1 MKFIHVSAGAP
12 HGLIHRPAVSHCH
25 WYTSTRRGSPLAPYL
40 RLRDTAN
47 SVLAAAIVLV
57 SFVFW
62 LLIELYFVAPLREV
76 DAFVPAAV
84 REELRG
90 DTLQA
95 PLTIPV
101 DITLPGFNVIAESSH
116 RRAARL
122 ALHLSTV
129 VFIAVQPSYP
139 PRAASYHISMTPG
152 PLSAHPTEHNTAAI
166 VPKGTR
172 PTRDALTTGVQDT
185 RLYTHRAAVSPL
197 PRTGLCRRY
206 RLCQLHRVSRGA
218 PLW

>member
-62 LLIELYFVAPLREV
+62 RLIELYFVAPLREV

-90 DTLQA
+90 GTLQA
-95 PLTIPV
+95 PLPMCGPTAQQGTAIQRS
-101 DITLPGFNVIAESSH
+101 TLRH
-116 RRAARL
+116 Q
-122 ALHLSTV
+122 
-129 VFIAVQPSYP
+129 AVQ
-139 PRAASYHISMTPG
+139 HQ
-152 PLSAHPTEHNTAAI
+152 SAF
-166 VPKGTR
+166 
-172 PTRDALTTGVQDT
+172 
-185 RLYTHRAAVSPL
+185 
-197 PRTGLCRRY
+197 LCRFS
-206 RLCQLHRVSRGA
+206 SRGR
-218 PLW
+218 LRVTWC